1 MALSLKDRLARQAT
15 GDHPL
20 NLPLPDPE
28 DPETPRLVDL
38 PLTSVEPDPNQ
49 PRQHLGDVTGLAD
62 SIRAHGLLSPLVVE
76 PLAPGRYRILAG
88 ERRYAA
94 CRQLKWDTLPC
105 LVRTVAEHSRLT
117 LQLIEN
123 LQRQDLHPVE
133 EARAVRRL
141 MDECNLT
148 QREVAER
155 LGKSLAAVNQTLRI
169 LDLDETVLARV
180 QTSEHATKSVLL
192 EIAKAPDLRR
202 QMALLDQ
209 AEAGTLT
216 VRAARWEKAAG
227 PATGKQVPSKA
238 DTATITLSFPEAT
251 VVIRFRHG
259 PATPAQV
266 LAILE
271 QALAQQRQRAT
282 PRTPS
287 SE

>member
-28 DPETPRLVDL
+28 APETPRLVQL
-38 PLTSVEPDPNQ
+38 PLTGVEPDPNQ
-49 PRQHLGDVTGLAD
+49 PRQHLGDVSGLAE
-62 SIRAHGLLSPLVVE
+62 SIRLHGLLSPLVVE

-141 MDECNLT
+141 MDEFNLT
-148 QREVAER
+148 QRAVAER

-180 QTSEHATKSVLL
+180 QTSEQTKSVLL

-216 VRAARWEKAAG
+216 VRAARRQKAVR
-227 PATGKQVPSKA
+227 PAIGKQVPSKA
-238 DTATITLSFPEAT
+238 DASTLTFAFPEAT
-251 VVIRFRHG
+251 VVIRFHHG

-266 LAILE
+266 RAILE
-271 QALAQQRQRAT
+271 QALARQRDGRA
-282 PRTPS
+282 RTPS
-287 SE
+287 SP